1 VGTHAVDRLSERYG
15 ERGDLSDSDLHEL
28 RKMVERGDTV
38 FVRRGHSERAVR
50 KAVMNGML
58 YVFVWSY
65 RSGDFVTFLPNE
77 EGEEI

>member
-1 VGTHAVDRLSERYG
+1 
-15 ERGDLSDSDLHEL
+15 
-28 RKMVERGDTV
+28 MVERGDTV